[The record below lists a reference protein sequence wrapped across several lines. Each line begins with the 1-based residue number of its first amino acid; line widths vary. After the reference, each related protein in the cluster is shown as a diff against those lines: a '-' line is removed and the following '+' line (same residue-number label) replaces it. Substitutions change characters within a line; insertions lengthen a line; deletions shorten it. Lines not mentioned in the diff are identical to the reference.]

1 MTTEENTALV
11 RKIYGLWNDR
21 DLDSPLDMATDDVEL
36 RLMASGQTF
45 TGRNGFRR
53 FMERFANAFPDMRK
67 EVTNQ
72 VASEDQVV
80 FEVRLRGTHH
90 GPLRTPEGEI
100 PPTGKTVDL
109 AAIEV
114 IRIVGGKVAA
124 LRSYSDTETLMRQLG
139 LSE

>member
-1 MTTEENTALV
+1 MTAEENTALV

-21 DLDSPLDMATDDVEL
+21 DLDTPLDMATDDVEL

-114 IRIVGGKVAA
+114 IRIVDGKVAA

-139 LSE
+139 LSD